1 MRHSRERQLA
11 RLRARLTQR
20 SADLADVGFV
30 LKGSLLQ
37 RFKRCSSPGCACHAE
52 PPRLHGP
59 YWQWTNKVDG
69 KTVTRALTEDQAKR
83 YREWMANARR
93 LEEIVRDLYQI
104 SDQADAILRV
114 QERAAPPRTQA
125 GLERGAPR

>member
-37 RFKRCSSPGCACHAE
+37 RSKRCSSPGCACHAE

-83 YREWMANARR
+83 YREWMENAGR

-114 QERAAPPRTQA
+114 QERAAPPRTPA